1 MEHEYRVRLDDGTE
15 FVHKKEGLPLL
26 ANEIIEEL
34 GVTVT
39 EIVRQPK
46 EGRPGIVRARPT
58 GA

>member
-1 MEHEYRVRLDDGTE
+1 VRLDDGTE